1 MAKFMTKLNPSLK
14 TLALMVSLIVS
25 AGCGDPSSLTGK
37 VTLDGQPLTG
47 ATVVFY
53 PQQSDTTIVVGVTD
67 DAGHFEVTPAVG
79 SGIRPGEYRVTVS
92 KRQAKAS
99 KAKPKK
105 AVPPPP
111 DENFPGAAATGDL
124 LVLPEDTIP
133 PRYSDAGL
141 TELKITS
148 PPAGEILLELTSK

>member
-1 MAKFMTKLNPSLK
+1 MKCVYVLGILSL
-14 TLALMVSLIVS
+14 VSI
-25 AGCGDPSSLTGK
+25 AGCGDPSSLTGT
-37 VTLDGQPLTG
+37 VTLDGQPLVD

-53 PQQSDTTIVVGVTD
+53 PTQPDTPIVVGVTD
-67 DAGHFEVTPAVG
+67 ATGHFEVTPTAG
-79 SGIRPGEYRVTVS
+79 SGIRAGEYRVTVS

-99 KAKPKK
+99 KTKPKK

-124 LVLPEDTIP
+124 LVLPDETLP
-133 PRYSDAGL
+133 ARYSDAGL

-148 PPAGEILLELTSK
+148 PPEGEILLELQSK